1 MLFLKE
7 TFIIDIRILRS
18 VSTTLVHKRD
28 RKQTALIVSYG
39 WKRWSKHSIENA
51 LSHSGTATTIKG
63 LESHKVQ
70 QSLQAL
76 TAAIGSLCFNCLH
89 NKSSK
94 FCYVLPAR
102 RRKICWDQ
110 VTAARKR
117 VTILCWFSL
126 LWNCMAEQLWETI
139 LALAHGFRGFDHGL
153 LVGHYIGPQAK
164 PVKIFT
170 FF

>member
-1 MLFLKE
+1 MEKVIQTQYRKCSISFGY
-7 TFIIDIRILRS
+7 S
-18 VSTTLVHKRD
+18 YNHKD
-28 RKQTALIVSYG
+28 
-39 WKRWSKHSIENA
+39 
-51 LSHSGTATTIKG
+51 

-70 QSLQAL
+70 PSLQAL

-110 VTAARKR
+110 GTAARKR

-153 LVGHYIGPQAK
+153 LVGPQTK
-164 PVKIFT
+164 PVKIST